1 MIGALAVSVAL
12 AACPAD
18 TPAAMRLEGVPTTL
32 VSGRSYTASLAATGV
47 GEAVGNGWK
56 LGVFD
61 RLGRGYFADLPGLD
75 FQQAFSVGLTGTPY
89 TVSATYAERDCTR
102 TLSVTAAVERRVL
115 GLVTCRRG
123 AVEPRT
129 IVLGCKGRHVRSLTW
144 RGWNSDVAVG
154 RGAGDVRVRLSRPE
168 ECAEVGGFIYT
179 RARVGA
185 RRYVI
190 DCPIV

>member
-12 AACPAD
+12 AACPAG

-47 GEAVGNGWK
+47 GEAVG
-56 LGVFD
+56 
-61 RLGRGYFADLPGLD
+61 
-75 FQQAFSVGLTGTPY
+75 
-89 TVSATYAERDCTR
+89 
-102 TLSVTAAVERRVL
+102 
-115 GLVTCRRG
+115 
-123 AVEPRT
+123 
-129 IVLGCKGRHVRSLTW
+129 
-144 RGWNSDVAVG
+144 
-154 RGAGDVRVRLSRPE
+154 
-168 ECAEVGGFIYT
+168 GFIYT

>member
-1 MIGALAVSVAL
+1 M
-12 AACPAD
+12 
-18 TPAAMRLEGVPTTL
+18 
-32 VSGRSYTASLAATGV
+32 
-47 GEAVGNGWK
+47 
-56 LGVFD
+56 
-61 RLGRGYFADLPGLD
+61 D

-129 IVLGCKGRHVRSLTW
+129 IVLGCDGRRLRSLTW

-154 RGAGDVRVRLSRPE
+154 RGPGDVRVRLSRPE
-168 ECAEVGGFIYT
+168 ECAELGAFIYT